1 MRSFGQ
7 ILPSAGGDR
16 SPPARPL
23 TGRVVL
29 LALLGFF
36 GTVIAVNVVMM
47 TLAISTMPGM
57 ETESPYKAGI
67 NYNTEIG
74 AAHDQRGRHLRVSG
88 RIERAADGHATV
100 NIEARDRSGAPLTNL
115 AFTVRFLR
123 PTDARADR
131 TVAMTERESGVYRG
145 DAADVSPGLWEIE
158 LEAERGSERIF
169 RSTNRITLE

>member
-1 MRSFGQ
+1 MKSFGQ
-7 ILPSAGGDR
+7 IPPSAGGMQ
-16 SPPARPL
+16 PARPL

-29 LALLGFF
+29 AALLAFF

-47 TLAISTMPGM
+47 TLAISTMPGI

-67 NYNTEIG
+67 NYNAEIG
-74 AAHDQRGRHLRVSG
+74 AAQDQFGRHLRVSG
-88 RIERAADGHATV
+88 HIERAADGHAIV

-115 AFTVRFLR
+115 AFTVRLLR

-131 TVAMTERESGVYRG
+131 IVAMTEHESGAYRG
-145 DAADVSPGLWEIE
+145 EAGDVSPGLWEIE

>member
-7 ILPSAGGDR
+7 TLPSAGGDR
-16 SPPARPL
+16 SRPARPL

-67 NYNTEIG
+67 GYNAEIG
-74 AAHDQRGRHLRVSG
+74 AAHDQVGRHLRVSG
-88 RIERAADGHATV
+88 HIERAADGRATV
-100 NIEARDRSGAPLTNL
+100 NIEARDHSGAPLTNL

-145 DAADVSPGLWEIE
+145 EVVDMSPGLWEVE
-158 LEAERGSERIF
+158 LEAERGSERVF